1 MAGSA
6 KRVPLVEGA
15 EVVGVD
21 GAACGAGRVGGVAR
35 GASGVGASRVDGAAR
50 GADRHASG
58 GVEATCGM
66 DGVDGAARECGEAA
80 QGAGK
85 GARRGAWE
93 GWVLRSDSRRES
105 RSLGG
110 EETARGNTS
119 SSKTT

>member
-6 KRVPLVEGA
+6 KRVPLIEGA
-15 EVVGVD
+15 EVVGVG
-21 GAACGAGRVGGVAR
+21 GAARGAGGIGGVAR
-35 GASGVGASRVDGAAR
+35 GASRVDGATR

-105 RSLGG
+105 RSVGG
-110 EETARGNTS
+110 EETARRNTS